1 MDPYSLLTTILDP
14 DLFFI
19 NGKQTIKKT
28 NFREREKNI
37 SSKFDNITLDP
48 DPDLDPNWAKLQDPY
63 LNSMLLDQCI
73 PTPTI
78 CEKLNGQSIF

>member
-63 LNSMLLDQCI
+63 LNSMHLDQCI

-78 CEKLNGQSIF
+78 CENLNGQSIF

>member
-78 CEKLNGQSIF
+78 CEKLNI

>member
-14 DLFFI
+14 DLFSI
-19 NGKQTIKKT
+19 NGKQTIKKQILE
-28 NFREREKNI
+28 RERKKI
-37 SSKFDNITLDP
+37 SSKFDNIILDP

-63 LNSMLLDQCI
+63 LNSMHLDQCI

-78 CEKLNGQSIF
+78 FEKLNGQSIF

>member
-14 DLFFI
+14 DLFSI

-63 LNSMLLDQCI
+63 LNSMHLDQCI

-78 CEKLNGQSIF
+78 CENLNGQSIF